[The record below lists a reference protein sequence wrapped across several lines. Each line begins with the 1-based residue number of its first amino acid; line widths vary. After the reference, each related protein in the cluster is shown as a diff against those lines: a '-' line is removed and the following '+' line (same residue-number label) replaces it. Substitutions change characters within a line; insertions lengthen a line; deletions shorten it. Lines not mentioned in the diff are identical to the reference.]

1 MNIQY
6 ISDRQGKHTA
16 VVIPID
22 DWNEIT
28 ERFQDLKEKEKP
40 KAKPSDFRGAIS
52 KKTADE
58 LLMYVEQA
66 RGEWERSIS

>member
-1 MNIQY
+1 MNIKY
-6 ISDRQGKHTA
+6 ISDSQGKHTA

-28 ERFQDLKEKEKP
+28 TRFQDLKENS

-58 LLMYVEQA
+58 LLDYVQQA
-66 RGEWERSIS
+66 RGEWERSSS

>member
-22 DWNEIT
+22 DWNKIT
-28 ERFQDLKEKEKP
+28 TRFQDLKDKEKT
-40 KAKPSDFRGAIS
+40 KTKPSDFRGSIS

-58 LLMYVEQA
+58 LLSHVDKA
-66 RGEWERSIS
+66 RGEWERSTF